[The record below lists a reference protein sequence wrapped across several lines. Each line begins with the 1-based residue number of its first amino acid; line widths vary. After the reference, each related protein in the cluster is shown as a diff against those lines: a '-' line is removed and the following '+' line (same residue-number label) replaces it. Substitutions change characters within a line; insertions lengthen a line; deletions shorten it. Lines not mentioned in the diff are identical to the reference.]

1 MVFYRACALH
11 IIRLFISEPKTVELG
26 TAFLQARCLATPF
39 MFLSF
44 NMVNFMQAIDRGKI
58 AFWLP
63 VIRQLFLNIP
73 ILILLDH
80 LFGMEGI
87 VWTQLIA
94 DFINVVISY
103 IIYFCVVKMPGQEK
117 ASSPKA

>member
-1 MVFYRACALH
+1 
-11 IIRLFISEPKTVELG
+11 
-26 TAFLQARCLATPF
+26 